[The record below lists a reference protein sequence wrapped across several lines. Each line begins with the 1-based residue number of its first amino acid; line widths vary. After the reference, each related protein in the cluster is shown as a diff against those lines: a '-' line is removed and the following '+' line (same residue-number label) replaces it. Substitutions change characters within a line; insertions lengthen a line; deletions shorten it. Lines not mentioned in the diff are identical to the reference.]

1 MSVYGII
8 CEFNPFHN
16 GHKRIIDEAK
26 RLGAECVV
34 VAMSGNAVQ
43 RGELAALDKYTR
55 AKAAV
60 LCGADLVLELPF
72 PWSSASAE
80 SFAECGVEILSHFC
94 DNIIFGSECGDINY
108 LRGAAEASS
117 SESFCLEYNSLL
129 ESGEGAAKAYCALLE
144 REGFGDLSSNDLLG
158 VEYIKAASKYPNI
171 TLHTVKRKG
180 AEYNDTALGESA
192 CPSASAIRAAW
203 GKGEYE
209 LQKYIPTE
217 ALEVFDEAI
226 KNGEITDEKM
236 LSQALLMHFR
246 LADPEELSR
255 FAQADGGVAN
265 RICTIARKVS
275 SFEELFTQLKT
286 KRYTDAKLRRAILF
300 CLTGVEKETLK
311 RSPEYTT
318 LLGASAQGR
327 AVLSAARKDKKITVV
342 TKPADAPTDSEQY
355 KLGRALEAIFTL
367 GLRAPAALEDSY
379 RKNAFIKD

>member
-16 GHKRIIDEAK
+16 GHKKIIDAAK
-26 RLGAECVV
+26 QLGADAVV

-43 RGELAALDKYTR
+43 RGSLAVMDKYTR

-108 LRGAAEASS
+108 LRGAAEVSS
-117 SESFCLEYNSLL
+117 SESFSLEFNALL
-129 ESGEGAAKAYCALLE
+129 ESGEGAAKAYCALLA
-144 REGFGDLSSNDLLG
+144 REGFGELSSNDLLG
-158 VEYIKAASKYPNI
+158 VEYIKAAAKYPNM
-171 TLHTVKRKG
+171 TLHTVKREG
-180 AEYNDTALGESA
+180 AEYNDTELGESL
-192 CPSASAIRAAW
+192 CPSASAIRRAW
-203 GKGEYE
+203 GNGEYD
-209 LQKYIPTE
+209 LQKYIPAD

-226 KNGEITDEKM
+226 RNGEIVDEKL
-236 LSQALLMHFR
+236 LSRALLMHFR
-246 LADPEELSR
+246 LADPELLSG

-265 RICTIARKVS
+265 RICSIAQRVL
-275 SFEELFTQLKT
+275 SFDELCAELKT
-286 KRYTDAKLRRAILF
+286 KRYTDAKLRRAMLF
-300 CLTGVEKETLK
+300 SLVGVRREILK
-311 RSPEYTT
+311 RPPEYTT

-327 AVLSAARKDKKITVV
+327 AILSSVRKNKKITVV
-342 TKPADAPTDSEQY
+342 TKPADAPVESEQY
-355 KLGRALEAIFTL
+355 KLGRTLEAIFTL
-367 GLRAPAALEDSY
+367 GLKAPATLEDSY